1 MSSDDRTPSM
11 GDSWKN
17 FWGSDMPLAKR
28 VRVAFRNNLIKA
40 RTRKNC
46 CGNYGEPGC

>member
-1 MSSDDRTPSM
+1 MSAPPPNP
-11 GDSWKN
+11 GDTWRN
-17 FWGSDMPLAKR
+17 FWRSDLPFPKR
-28 VRVAFRNNLIKA
+28 VQVAFRNNLIKL

>member
-1 MSSDDRTPSM
+1 MSGKQPSA
-11 GDSWKN
+11 GDSWRN
-17 FWGSDMPLAKR
+17 FWSSDMPMGKR
-28 VRVAFRNNLIKA
+28 MRTALRNNLIKV